1 MSCMLKPELW
11 GTCFLLQ
18 RGEAVRSLKHQ
29 CDGKAFSSSSSVQ
42 VLGSC
47 ELSWGC
53 TGGAVVG
60 LLPCSGSTAVGPGRT
75 WFVGRMFAPSFNGK
89 LFSVCE

>member
-1 MSCMLKPELW
+1 MLKPELW
-11 GTCFLLQ
+11 GRCFLLQ

-42 VLGSC
+42 VLGSR

-60 LLPCSGSTAVGPGRT
+60 STAVGPAST
-75 WFVGRMFAPSFNGK
+75 WFVGRMCAPSFNGK